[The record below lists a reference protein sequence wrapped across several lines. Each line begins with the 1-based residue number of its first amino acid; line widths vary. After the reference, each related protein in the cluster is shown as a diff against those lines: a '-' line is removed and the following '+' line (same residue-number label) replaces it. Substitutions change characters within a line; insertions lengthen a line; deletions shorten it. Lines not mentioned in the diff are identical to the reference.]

1 MPTAVIERMKFTKAG
16 LLAGDDSVPEVK
28 EPKIKPVYNKSQLK
42 PEGRAEA
49 QAKACNPK
57 RAAKAHGGP
66 GPVKEPGSHP
76 WRPPIPDTVD
86 PKRVPVRIDTRQQ
99 PAPKPTVERIRV
111 STKPEPTRATDAGL
125 MPKTMPRMTQPKQ
138 KSDFGGRWIDAAVQQ
153 ANSRVKPPV
162 PAGKRSYQ
170 AGPFW
175 TDNLSLRL
183 TLPRS
188 EYPMQQKIQDR
199 FTAEHGAMLE
209 KTYSSYEAAQTA
221 ADQAAKI
228 FAGMAVRT
236 GVTADIDDVFDDD
249 D

>member
-16 LLAGDDSVPEVK
+16 LLAGDDPVPEVK
-28 EPKIKPVYNKSQLK
+28 EPKIKLVHNKSQLK

-66 GPVKEPGSHP
+66 GPVKTPGSHP

-86 PKRVPVRIDTRQQ
+86 PKRVPVKVDTRQQ

-125 MPKTMPRMTQPKQ
+125 MPKTMPRLNPPKQ
-138 KSDFGGRWIDAAVQQ
+138 KPEFAGRWIEAAIQQ
-153 ANSRVKPPV
+153 TNSKVKPPI

-170 AGPFW
+170 AGPFR
-175 TDNLSLRL
+175 TDNHSLTLSL
-183 TLPRS
+183 PPS
-188 EYPMQQKIQDR
+188 EYPMQQRIQDR
-199 FTAEHGAMLE
+199 FLEQHGAMLT
-209 KTYSSYEAAQTA
+209 TYRSYEEAQAA

-228 FAGMAVRT
+228 FSGMAKPVGT
-236 GVTADIDDVFDDD
+236 VADIDDVLDDD
-249 D
+249 DD